1 MGRVFAIANQKGGV
15 GKTTTTVNLGA
26 CLALRGCRTLVVDL
40 DPQGNATS
48 SLGYAP
54 TELHNDIYP
63 VLVGTLPVQD
73 ALLQTE
79 VPQLDLLPASG
90 DLVGAEVELAA
101 LPGRES
107 FLRTAL
113 GPILDD
119 YQIVLIDSPPSLGIL
134 TLNSLAAADGVVVPL
149 QCEYLALEGLAA
161 MLRTVDLVRA
171 SVNPRLEFEGLV
183 LTMFDGRNNLSA
195 QVVSD
200 ARKHFGEKVYKTL
213 IPRNVR
219 LSEAPSHGKPIA
231 LYEPLSRGAVSYHEL
246 AQELLERIPNGDS

>member
-26 CLALRGCRTLVVDL
+26 CLALRGCKTLIVDL

-54 TELHNDIYP
+54 TELENDIYP

-90 DLVGAEVELAA
+90 DLVGAEIELSA

-107 FLRTAL
+107 YLRTAL
-113 GPILDD
+113 GPILDY
-119 YQIVLIDSPPSLGIL
+119 YQLVLIDSPPSLGIL
-134 TLNSLAAADGVVVPL
+134 TLNSLAAADAVLVPL

-200 ARKHFGEKVYKTL
+200 ARKHFGQKVYKTL

-246 AQELLERIPNGDS
+246 AQEILERTPDGNS